1 MKRTAFRRILSLCL
15 LLLLCAQALPVM
27 AAGEN
32 IFTLETRYA
41 ENGVYAFQPPAV
53 DFSESHLYYDQLTED
68 NQRLIYEAIANA
80 TPANNAL
87 KIDLTELPDFSFPAD
102 GITDAFLAKLYAYL
116 GDVVLPAY
124 GAASL
129 DKPEL
134 FWQNSVKYGGSFSY
148 NNQGITVIHLDV
160 TIVPM
165 AHFDPSSYEKTA
177 AELANKLESLSFDT
191 TQGTYSLLKQFHDYL
206 CESTVYIN
214 SANAHNIIGPLL
226 DGESVCEGYAEAFKL
241 FCDQYGIPCMIITG
255 VGVTTNGTE
264 AHAWNAVRMEDGK
277 WYCVDVTWDDQ
288 ASKIYYDFFLVGGT
302 TVPKHFQALAFSD
315 SHQVRNDVFQNGT
328 VVFASPVL
336 NDTAYDP
343 AASHVHEYDAFVTE
357 PTCTEGGYTTYTC
370 ACGDSYTGDKTDPLG
385 HDYAESVTEPTC
397 TEGGYTTYTC
407 ACGDSYV
414 DDETDPLGHD
424 FCDWALTEPGVE
436 TRTCSRCDETETRE
450 ATPVY
455 DQDGDGRITESDAEM
470 LMDLLVSG
478 ADADNLQYDIDFDGE
493 LTIYDCILILQQ
505 ID

>member
-1 MKRTAFRRILSLCL
+1 MK
-15 LLLLCAQALPVM
+15 
-27 AAGEN
+27 
-32 IFTLETRYA
+32 
-41 ENGVYAFQPPAV
+41 
-53 DFSESHLYYDQLTED
+53 
-68 NQRLIYEAIANA
+68 
-80 TPANNAL
+80 PANIP
-87 KIDLTELPDFSFPAD
+87 KS
-102 GITDAFLAKLYAYL
+102 
-116 GDVVLPAY
+116 
-124 GAASL
+124 
-129 DKPEL
+129 
-134 FWQNSVKYGGSFSY
+134 
-148 NNQGITVIHLDV
+148 
-160 TIVPM
+160 
-165 AHFDPSSYEKTA
+165 
-177 AELANKLESLSFDT
+177 
-191 TQGTYSLLKQFHDYL
+191 
-206 CESTVYIN
+206 
-214 SANAHNIIGPLL
+214 
-226 DGESVCEGYAEAFKL
+226 
-241 FCDQYGIPCMIITG
+241 YGIPCMIITG

-370 ACGDSYTGDKTDPLG
+370 ACGDSY
-385 HDYAESVTEPTC
+385 
-397 TEGGYTTYTC
+397 
-407 ACGDSYV
+407 V

-436 TRTCSRCDETETRE
+436 TRTCSRCGETETRE

-455 DQDGDGRITESDAEM
+455 DQDGDGQVTESDAEM

-478 ADADNLQYDIDFDGE
+478 TTEDQQCDMDFDGKF
-493 LTIYDCILILQQ
+493 TIYDCILVLQQ
-505 ID
+505 IN